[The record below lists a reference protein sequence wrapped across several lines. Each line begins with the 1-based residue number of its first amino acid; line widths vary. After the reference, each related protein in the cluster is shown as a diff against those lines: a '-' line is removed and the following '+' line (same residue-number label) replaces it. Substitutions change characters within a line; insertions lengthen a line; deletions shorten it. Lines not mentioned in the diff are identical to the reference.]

1 MGLFYCFGSLDIN
14 MFALVL
20 FSRPLCFLYGQ
31 NLSRKGSSGAV
42 DFCSFSPGPLNFPI
56 IHCLSTQKELF
67 CRKLH
72 ITHGM
77 YHKCHHLTQLEQ
89 GAGAYILKASDRVT
103 KSRQIILNFPQK
115 DLLRKRK
122 ISSLHCSANLI
133 FFALLHF
140 LAELKLLL
148 HHEF

>member
-20 FSRPLCFLYGQ
+20 FSRPLYFLYGQ
-31 NLSRKGSSGAV
+31 ILSGKGSSGAV

-72 ITHGM
+72 ITHGK
-77 YHKCHHLTQLEQ
+77 YYKCHHLTQLEQ
-89 GAGAYILKASDRVT
+89 GAGADILKACDQVT
-103 KSRQIILNFPQK
+103 RSPEIILQNDF
-115 DLLRKRK
+115 LRKRK
-122 ISSLHCSANLI
+122 VSSLHCS
-133 FFALLHF
+133 HF
-140 LAELKLLL
+140 LAELNLLL
-148 HHEF
+148 HPNHDQPLVEF

>member
-31 NLSRKGSSGAV
+31 NLSGKGSSGAV

-56 IHCLSTQKELF
+56 KQCLSTQKELF

-72 ITHGM
+72 IIHGM
-77 YHKCHHLTQLEQ
+77 YCKCHHLKQLEQ
-89 GAGAYILKASDRVT
+89 GAGA
-103 KSRQIILNFPQK
+103 
-115 DLLRKRK
+115 KRK
-122 ISSLHCSANLI
+122 WPGDYVGHRKLFCKKI
-133 FFALLHF
+133 FWESEKYQVCTVCTCRA
-140 LAELKLLL
+140 KITITSQSWPVV
-148 HHEF
+148 EF